1 MDKQRILNIIKNRR
15 KDLKFTQKDVADKLD
30 IERSQYS
37 RYEIGKSEMTLDKFI
52 EISKLLG
59 LELSDYEEKQEI
71 DTQKTLNQVLGMQE
85 KITELL
91 KKI

>member
-59 LELSDYEEKQEI
+59 LELADYEEKQEI
-71 DTQKTLNQVLGMQE
+71 DSNTIGRYAKEELRGQSWL
-85 KITELL
+85 TE
-91 KKI
+91 